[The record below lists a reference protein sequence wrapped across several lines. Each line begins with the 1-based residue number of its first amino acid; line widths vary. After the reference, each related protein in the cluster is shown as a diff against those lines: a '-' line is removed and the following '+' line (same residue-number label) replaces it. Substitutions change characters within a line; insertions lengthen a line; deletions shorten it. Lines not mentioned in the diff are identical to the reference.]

1 MTKWNDIPFNPDDT
15 PEQKAEN
22 FDRQYEENR
31 QDAGE
36 DKSNP
41 YDKDNFNK

>member
-1 MTKWNDIPFNPDDT
+1 MVKWNDIPFNRDDT

-22 FDRQYEENR
+22 FDRQYEENK
-31 QDAGE
+31 QDAPE

-41 YDKDNFNK
+41 YSKENFNK